1 MQPFITLRK
10 ILQQKLNI
18 ESPALR
24 PSTNI
29 KKELDMSDWEWNY
42 LLNSVEQAWKIS
54 LPLSETEEIV
64 NVKHLLAV
72 VKKQIP
78 PAYAKAVKV

>member
-1 MQPFITLRK
+1 
-10 ILQQKLNI
+10 
-18 ESPALR
+18 
-24 PSTNI
+24 
-29 KKELDMSDWEWNY
+29 MSDWEWNY

-78 PAYAKAVKV
+78 PAYAKAIKG

>member
-1 MQPFITLRK
+1 
-10 ILQQKLNI
+10 
-18 ESPALR
+18 
-24 PSTNI
+24 
-29 KKELDMSDWEWNY
+29 MSDWEWNY

-72 VKKQIP
+72 VKKQVPQGYEKGI
-78 PAYAKAVKV
+78 KL